1 MIPHNEFTRAM
12 DDSIDFQE
20 RSDLFKTQKYS
31 ALHKKLEW
39 ALGLTWKV
47 HTLSFTAGVK
57 GSIPKDSWRKN
68 LRILRIPEEKW
79 EKLFSNAAKETF
91 KALELIFA
99 ARWSAWT
106 PGRTPGGT
114 TITTSR

>member
-1 MIPHNEFTRAM
+1 MVDPHNREVYMLEFTRAM

-20 RSDLFKTQKYS
+20 RSDLFKTQKYF

-39 ALGLTWKV
+39 ALGLTWKG

-68 LRILRIPEEKW
+68 LRILRIPE
-79 EKLFSNAAKETF
+79 A
-91 KALELIFA
+91 
-99 ARWSAWT
+99 
-106 PGRTPGGT
+106 
-114 TITTSR
+114 